1 MHEHGARH
9 GRHTRRARARGAI
22 AGLIAAT
29 LVLAADLARAQD
41 VPPVDP
47 VSFTRTLN
55 QLAGEVRAATP
66 EEASALAGRLPA
78 AWTIQAGRDRFTVAS
93 APLAGALREAA
104 SGYGDPGAWPA
115 ARDRIAAS
123 IEAMRDEAARLTV
136 DGPAPPAHVRAALG
150 EVLAA
155 PEFRGRDRYA
165 ALMGLAERIRDWMRS
180 WFRPLEGGDRT
191 IGTFMKWLSW
201 IAAAAAFALLA
212 ALVWRLLRGASRDAG
227 ALARLQPAVDAADA
241 RTWAGRARAA
251 AAAGDAREAV
261 RCAYHAVLHRLD
273 EEGAWTIEEARTP
286 REYLRLLPAAD
297 RRHPAVAFVARL
309 FEGTWYGGAQ
319 PGLDEAQA
327 ALGRLGE
334 LGCDTHADPA
344 I

>member
-1 MHEHGARH
+1 MHEDGSRH
-9 GRHTRRARARGAI
+9 GRHTRRRRARGAI
-22 AGLIAAT
+22 AGLAAAT
-29 LVLAADLARAQD
+29 WLLAAGPAHAQD
-41 VPPVDP
+41 AAPIEPARF
-47 VSFTRTLN
+47 VSALDR
-55 QLAGEVRAATP
+55 LASDVRAATP
-66 EEASALAGRLPA
+66 EEASAIAGQLPA
-78 AWTIQAGRDRFTVAS
+78 EWTIHAGRDRFTVAS
-93 APLAGALREAA
+93 APIADALREAA
-104 SGYGDPGAWPA
+104 RHDDPAGWRAG
-115 ARDRIAAS
+115 RDRVAAS
-123 IEAMRDEAARLTV
+123 IEAMRGEAERLTV

-155 PEFRGRDRYA
+155 PEFRGRERYA
-165 ALMGLAERIRDWMRS
+165 ALMGLADRIRKWVQS
-180 WFRPLEGGDRT
+180 WFRPLDGGGQAL
-191 IGTFMKWLSW
+191 GTFIKWLSW
-201 IAAAAAFALLA
+201 IAAAAAFVVLA
-212 ALVWRLLRGASRDAG
+212 ALVWRLLRSASRDTS
-227 ALARLQPAVDAADA
+227 ALARLQPAADPADA
-241 RTWAGRARAA
+241 RTWARRARAA

-273 EEGAWTIEEARTP
+273 EDGAWTIEEARTP

-297 RRHPAVAFVARL
+297 RRHPAVASVARL